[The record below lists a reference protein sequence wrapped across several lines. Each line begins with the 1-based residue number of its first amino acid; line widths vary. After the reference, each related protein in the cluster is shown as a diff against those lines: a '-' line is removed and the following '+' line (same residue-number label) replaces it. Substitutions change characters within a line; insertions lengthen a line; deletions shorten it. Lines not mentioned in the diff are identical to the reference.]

1 MRNRA
6 GAAVYVISCLLGV
19 VAGSSA
25 LHAETSRPGVQQM
38 RVYASRQCLFSKH
51 TNEAVYAKAPSND
64 QQSTFKSAALV
75 AALLP
80 GLIDKGFDLLVGA
93 IRSAG
98 EAKTVRVETY
108 RGLQLVGS
116 DAEFSGITDNT
127 SDGTVA
133 LPGCVEIVT
142 ARFDDADSTKVTSQL
157 DQCLPGKDKPGYP
170 FRASHVDFFV
180 ELEVHVSSDAS
191 AMAFRPTCALVDK
204 PFIGGFGSRDYVVFA
219 GLVKPKPQ
227 STPDVAIVEASDATI
242 SMTILGGLESRNA
255 VRYSNDAPLSP
266 WAAFTMPKVKTPVTL
281 AGIVVETKAANV
293 FLTSLADAISSQK
306 APITDAVK
314 AQVVPAAQIAAE
326 NARLE
331 KMKAFNTARLAFAG
345 SLRDMRAE
353 CGGYYKDGDADS
365 PFPDVAAALEKAGKL
380 VSAYIDMV
388 IAANSAGASTDYD
401 FKLDKA
407 PADVDAL
414 KALCLD
420 IRG

>member
-1 MRNRA
+1 MSNRVS
-6 GAAVYVISCLLGV
+6 AAVYVFSCLLGF
-19 VAGSSA
+19 VAGSSS
-25 LHAETSRPGVQQM
+25 LHAEASRPGVQQM
-38 RVYASRQCLFSKH
+38 RVYASRKCLFSEH
-51 TNEAVYAKAPSND
+51 TNEAVYAKVPGKDS
-64 QQSTFKSAALV
+64 QSTFKSAALV

-116 DAEFSGITDNT
+116 DSDLTGITENPGDD
-127 SDGTVA
+127 SVV
-133 LPGCVEIVT
+133 LPGCVEIVA
-142 ARFDDADSTKVTSQL
+142 ARFDNADSGKGTGQL
-157 DQCLPGKDKPGYP
+157 DQCGPAQDKRNYP
-170 FRASHVDFFV
+170 FNVSHLDFFV

-219 GLVKPKPQ
+219 GFVKPKPQ
-227 STPDVAIVEASDATI
+227 STPDVAIVEASDATV
-242 SMTILGGLESRNA
+242 SMAILGGLDSRSA

-281 AGIVVETKAANV
+281 AGIVVETKAANA

-306 APITDAVK
+306 TPITDAVK
-314 AQVVPAAQIAAE
+314 AEVVPAAQITVE

-331 KMKAFNTARLAFAG
+331 KMKAFNSARLAFAG
-345 SLRDMRAE
+345 SLRDVRAE
-353 CGGYYKDGDADS
+353 CSGYYKDGNADS

-380 VSAYIDMV
+380 VSTYIDMA
-388 IAANSAGASTDYD
+388 IAANNAGASTDYD

-414 KALCLD
+414 KALCTD